1 MAALELLATPTKT
14 RFVAANTGVAFIDDL
29 PRQTFEALERVA
41 IELLPP
47 RTEDTQASRI
57 LRWAVLGAVT
67 DAEVEELTGS
77 TFSIIS

>member
-14 RFVAANTGVAFIDDL
+14 WFVATNSGVSFIDDL
-29 PRQTFEALERVA
+29 PCQTFEALEGVA

-57 LRWAVLGAVT
+57 FRWTILGAVA
-67 DAEVEELTGS
+67 DAEVEKLAGTALG
-77 TFSIIS
+77 TIG